1 MGKYSITQ
9 LATILVKKN
18 GISNDEALKFVTAIF
33 DIVKEGLETDKLVKI
48 KGFGTF
54 KIIDVDPRESV
65 NVNTGERVLING
77 HQKITFTPDSVMK
90 EMVNRPFAQFE
101 TVVLNDGVDFSDIDK
116 LSNINENIDKQE
128 ETQEE
133 LQEIIQEEEEK
144 KEEGK
149 KEEGKE
155 EVHDITPQ
163 ESSNNDDVVRNQTTI
178 SPTKKL
184 AETSTKETAEETA
197 EKQIEELAEKPIEET
212 AEKLIEEPA
221 EKPIEETAEKLIEE
235 TSDKLIE
242 EPAEKQIEEPA
253 EKPIE
258 DFDKEENS
266 HNFTTILLSIASCLL
281 LMAASAYIGYLYGI
295 EEGRHQE
302 KTSQISKYSTY
313 LDKQNEEL
321 RTKRLA
327 EEAKATKEA
336 EKTKNDTTKQTAK
349 DNKTDTTT
357 NNQPKEN
364 NKTKEDNNDD
374 NFSKYDTMD
383 ARVRTGAYVIVGID
397 KYIIVREGQT
407 VGKIA
412 KALLGP
418 GMSCYIEVLNGV
430 TENEPLKEGTKI
442 KIPKLRHKKAA
453 KKK

>member
-149 KEEGKE
+149 E

-178 SPTKKL
+178 SPTKEL
-184 AETSTKETAEETA
+184 AETSTKETAEETS

-221 EKPIEETAEKLIEE
+221 EK
-235 TSDKLIE
+235 LIE
-242 EPAEKQIEEPA
+242 EPAED
-253 EKPIE
+253 PIE

-295 EEGRHQE
+295 EEGKHQE

-357 NNQPKEN
+357 NNKPKEN

>member
-149 KEEGKE
+149 E

-178 SPTKKL
+178 SPTKEL
-184 AETSTKETAEETA
+184 AETSTKETAEETS

-221 EKPIEETAEKLIEE
+221 EK
-235 TSDKLIE
+235 
-242 EPAEKQIEEPA
+242 QIEEPA
-253 EKPIE
+253 EDPIE

-281 LMAASAYIGYLYGI
+281 LMSASAYIGYLYGI

-374 NFSKYDTMD
+374 NFSKYDNMD

>member
-133 LQEIIQEEEEK
+133 LQEIIQEEEE
-144 KEEGK
+144 
-149 KEEGKE
+149 GKE

-184 AETSTKETAEETA
+184 AETSTKETAEETS
-197 EKQIEELAEKPIEET
+197 EKQIEEPAEKPIEET

-221 EKPIEETAEKLIEE
+221 EK
-235 TSDKLIE
+235 
-242 EPAEKQIEEPA
+242 QIEEPA
-253 EKPIE
+253 EEQIE

-357 NNQPKEN
+357 NNKPKEN

-442 KIPKLRHKKAA
+442 KIPKLCHKKAA

>member
-128 ETQEE
+128 EPQEE
-133 LQEIIQEEEEK
+133 LQEIIQEEEE
-144 KEEGK
+144 K

-178 SPTKKL
+178 SPTKEL
-184 AETSTKETAEETA
+184 AETSTKETAEETS

-221 EKPIEETAEKLIEE
+221 EK
-235 TSDKLIE
+235 LIE
-242 EPAEKQIEEPA
+242 EPAED
-253 EKPIE
+253 PIE

-357 NNQPKEN
+357 NNKPKEN
-364 NKTKEDNNDD
+364 NKTKEDNDDD

>member
-77 HQKITFTPDSVMK
+77 HQKITFIPDSVMK

-144 KEEGK
+144 KDEGK
-149 KEEGKE
+149 KEVGKE

-178 SPTKKL
+178 SPTKEL
-184 AETSTKETAEETA
+184 AETSTKETAEETS

-221 EKPIEETAEKLIEE
+221 EK
-235 TSDKLIE
+235 
-242 EPAEKQIEEPA
+242 QIEEPA
-253 EKPIE
+253 EDPIE

-357 NNQPKEN
+357 NNKPKEN

>member
-133 LQEIIQEEEEK
+133 LQEIIQEEEEEEK

-163 ESSNNDDVVRNQTTI
+163 ESSTNDDVVRNQTTI
-178 SPTKKL
+178 SPTKEL
-184 AETSTKETAEETA
+184 AETSTKETAEETSEKLIEESS
-197 EKQIEELAEKPIEET
+197 EKQ
-212 AEKLIEEPA
+212 IEEPA

-235 TSDKLIE
+235 PTD
-242 EPAEKQIEEPA
+242 KQIEEPA
-253 EKPIE
+253 EDPIE

-321 RTKRLA
+321 RTKRLV

>member
-133 LQEIIQEEEEK
+133 FQEIIQEEEE
-144 KEEGK
+144 K

-178 SPTKKL
+178 SPTKEL
-184 AETSTKETAEETA
+184 AETSTKETAE
-197 EKQIEELAEKPIEET
+197 KLIEELAEKPIEET

-221 EKPIEETAEKLIEE
+221 EK
-235 TSDKLIE
+235 LIE
-242 EPAEKQIEEPA
+242 EPAED
-253 EKPIE
+253 PIE

-357 NNQPKEN
+357 NNKPKEN
-364 NKTKEDNNDD
+364 NKTKEDNDDD
-374 NFSKYDTMD
+374 NFSKYNTMD
-383 ARVRTGAYVIVGID
+383 KRVRTGAYVIVGID

>member
-149 KEEGKE
+149 E

-178 SPTKKL
+178 SPTKEL
-184 AETSTKETAEETA
+184 AETSTKETAEEIA
-197 EKQIEELAEKPIEET
+197 EKQ
-212 AEKLIEEPA
+212 IEEPA

-235 TSDKLIE
+235 PTD
-242 EPAEKQIEEPA
+242 KQIEEPA
-253 EKPIE
+253 EDPIE

>member
-133 LQEIIQEEEEK
+133 FQEIIQEEEE
-144 KEEGK
+144 K

-178 SPTKKL
+178 SPTKEL
-184 AETSTKETAEETA
+184 AETSTKETAEKLIEESSEKPIEEPAEKPIEETA
-197 EKQIEELAEKPIEET
+197 EKQIEET

-221 EKPIEETAEKLIEE
+221 EK
-235 TSDKLIE
+235 LIE
-242 EPAEKQIEEPA
+242 EPAED
-253 EKPIE
+253 PIE

-313 LDKQNEEL
+313 LDKQNEEM

-442 KIPKLRHKKAA
+442 KIPKLRHKKAT

>member
-133 LQEIIQEEEEK
+133 IQEIIQEEEEK

-149 KEEGKE
+149 KK
-155 EVHDITPQ
+155 EVHDITPK

-178 SPTKKL
+178 SPTKEL
-184 AETSTKETAEETA
+184 AETSTKETTEKLIEESSEKPIEEPA
-197 EKQIEELAEKPIEET
+197 EKLIEELAEKPIEET

-221 EKPIEETAEKLIEE
+221 EKQ
-235 TSDKLIE
+235 IE

-253 EKPIE
+253 EDPIE

>member
-144 KEEGK
+144 KEEGE
-149 KEEGKE
+149 KEERKE

-178 SPTKKL
+178 SPTKEL
-184 AETSTKETAEETA
+184 AETSTKETAEETS
-197 EKQIEELAEKPIEET
+197 EKQIEESSEKQIEEPAEKPIEET

-221 EKPIEETAEKLIEE
+221 EK
-235 TSDKLIE
+235 LIE
-242 EPAEKQIEEPA
+242 EPAED
-253 EKPIE
+253 PIE

-321 RTKRLA
+321 RTKRLV

-374 NFSKYDTMD
+374 NFSKYNTMD
-383 ARVRTGAYVIVGID
+383 KRVRTGAYVIVGID

>member
-128 ETQEE
+128 EPQEE
-133 LQEIIQEEEEK
+133 LQEIIQEEEE
-144 KEEGK
+144 K

-178 SPTKKL
+178 SPTKEL
-184 AETSTKETAEETA
+184 AETFTKETAEETSEKLIEESS
-197 EKQIEELAEKPIEET
+197 EKQIEEPAEKLIEET

-221 EKPIEETAEKLIEE
+221 E
-235 TSDKLIE
+235 D
-242 EPAEKQIEEPA
+242 
-253 EKPIE
+253 PIE

>member
-149 KEEGKE
+149 E

-178 SPTKKL
+178 SPTKEL
-184 AETSTKETAEETA
+184 AETSTKETAEETS
-197 EKQIEELAEKPIEET
+197 EKQ
-212 AEKLIEEPA
+212 
-221 EKPIEETAEKLIEE
+221 
-235 TSDKLIE
+235 IE

-253 EKPIE
+253 EEQIE

-321 RTKRLA
+321 RAKRLA

-357 NNQPKEN
+357 NNKPKEN
-364 NKTKEDNNDD
+364 NKTKEDNDDD

-383 ARVRTGAYVIVGID
+383 ARVRTGAYAIVGID

>member
-163 ESSNNDDVVRNQTTI
+163 ESSTNDDVVRNQTTI
-178 SPTKKL
+178 SPTKEL
-184 AETSTKETAEETA
+184 AETSTKETAE
-197 EKQIEELAEKPIEET
+197 KLIEELAEKPIEET

-221 EKPIEETAEKLIEE
+221 EK
-235 TSDKLIE
+235 LIE
-242 EPAEKQIEEPA
+242 EPAED
-253 EKPIE
+253 PIE

-357 NNQPKEN
+357 NNKPKEN
-364 NKTKEDNNDD
+364 NKTKEDNDDD
-374 NFSKYDTMD
+374 NFSKYNTMD
-383 ARVRTGAYVIVGID
+383 KRVRTGAYVIVGID

>member
-144 KEEGK
+144 KDEGE
-149 KEEGKE
+149 KEEEKE

-178 SPTKKL
+178 SPTKEL
-184 AETSTKETAEETA
+184 AETSTKETTEKLIEESSEKPIEEPA
-197 EKQIEELAEKPIEET
+197 EKLIEELAEKPIEET

-221 EKPIEETAEKLIEE
+221 E
-235 TSDKLIE
+235 D
-242 EPAEKQIEEPA
+242 
-253 EKPIE
+253 PIE

-266 HNFTTILLSIASCLL
+266 HNFTTNLLSIASCLL

-321 RTKRLA
+321 RTKRLV

>member
-149 KEEGKE
+149 E

-178 SPTKKL
+178 SPTKEL
-184 AETSTKETAEETA
+184 AETSTKETAEETS
-197 EKQIEELAEKPIEET
+197 EKQIEESSEKQIEET

-221 EKPIEETAEKLIEE
+221 EE
-235 TSDKLIE
+235 TSEKLIE
-242 EPAEKQIEEPA
+242 EPAED
-253 EKPIE
+253 PIE

-374 NFSKYDTMD
+374 NFSKYDNMD